1 MLTLNSLRMNHIF
14 IFGVVIFASILL
26 TVKSSSAQNS
36 RNDLHNGPL
45 IHNFGQPVDLP
56 NAAFKTN
63 TDMVYKVVFE
73 IFQALGDPTG
83 PHMRLETAA
92 RFVNLHAHAGVQP
105 ENIQLAIV
113 LHGGGTQ
120 TALTNE
126 AYRKRHTV
134 DNPNLPLLN
143 ALSDAGVN
151 IYVCEQSR
159 IFSGTGADEV
169 AAPVKSALSAMTA
182 IVNLQEEGY
191 HFLTYQTTGF

>member
-1 MLTLNSLRMNHIF
+1 
-14 IFGVVIFASILL
+14 
-26 TVKSSSAQNS
+26 
-36 RNDLHNGPL
+36 
-45 IHNFGQPVDLP
+45 
-56 NAAFKTN
+56 
-63 TDMVYKVVFE
+63 MVYKVVFE

-92 RFVNLHAHAGVQP
+92 RFVNLHAHAGVPP

-126 AYRKRHTV
+126 AYRKRHNV

-143 ALSDAGVN
+143 ALSDVGVN
-151 IYVCEQSR
+151 IYLCEQSR

-182 IVNLQEEGY
+182 IVNLQAEGY

>member
-1 MLTLNSLRMNHIF
+1 MLTLNSLRLNQIF
-14 IFGVVIFASILL
+14 IFGFVIFALLLL
-26 TVKSSSAQNS
+26 TVKSSTAQNS
-36 RNDLHNGPL
+36 RDDLHDGPL
-45 IHNFGQPVDLP
+45 IHNFGEHVDLP

-73 IFQALGDPTG
+73 IFQALGDPTS

-92 RFVNLHAHAGVQP
+92 RFVNLHAHAGVPP

-126 AYRKRHTV
+126 AYRKRHSV

-151 IYVCEQSR
+151 IYLCEQSR
-159 IFSGTGADEV
+159 IRSGTSPDEV
-169 AAPVKSALSAMTA
+169 AAPVKSALSAMTV
-182 IVNLQEEGY
+182 IVNLQEDGY
-191 HFLTYQTTGF
+191 QFLTY

>member
-14 IFGVVIFASILL
+14 IFGVVIFASLLL

-36 RNDLHNGPL
+36 RDDLHNGHL
-45 IHNFGQPVDLP
+45 IHNFGQHVDLP

-92 RFVNLHAHAGVQP
+92 RFVNLHAHAGVPP

-126 AYRKRHTV
+126 AYRKRHNV

-143 ALSDAGVN
+143 ALSDVGVN
-151 IYVCEQSR
+151 IYLCEQSR

-182 IVNLQEEGY
+182 IVNLQEDGY
-191 HFLTYQTTGF
+191 HFLTYHTTGY

>member
-45 IHNFGQPVDLP
+45 IHNFGQHVDLP

-113 LHGGGTQ
+113 LLGGGTQ

-151 IYVCEQSR
+151 IYLCEQSR

>member
-45 IHNFGQPVDLP
+45 IHNFGQHVDLP

-126 AYRKRHTV
+126 AYRKRHKV

-143 ALSDAGVN
+143 ALSNAGVN
-151 IYVCEQSR
+151 IYLCEQSR
-159 IFSGTGADEV
+159 IFSGTGGDEV

-182 IVNLQEEGY
+182 IVNLQEDGY
-191 HFLTYQTTGF
+191 HFLTY

>member
-1 MLTLNSLRMNHIF
+1 MLTLNSLRLNQIF
-14 IFGVVIFASILL
+14 IFGFVIFALLLL
-26 TVKSSSAQNS
+26 TVKSSTAQNS
-36 RNDLHNGPL
+36 RDDLHDGPL
-45 IHNFGQPVDLP
+45 IHNFGEHVDLP

-73 IFQALGDPTG
+73 IFQALGDPTS
-83 PHMRLETAA
+83 PHMRVETAA
-92 RFVNLHAHAGVQP
+92 RFVNLHAHAGVPP

-126 AYRKRHTV
+126 AYRKRHKV

-143 ALSDAGVN
+143 ALSDAGVH
-151 IYVCEQSR
+151 IYLCEQSR
-159 IFSGTGADEV
+159 IRSGTSPDEV

>member
-1 MLTLNSLRMNHIF
+1 MLTINSLRLNQIF
-14 IFGVVIFASILL
+14 IFGFVIFALLLL

-36 RNDLHNGPL
+36 RDDLHNGPL
-45 IHNFGQPVDLP
+45 IHNFGQHVDLP

-92 RFVNLHAHAGVQP
+92 RFVNLHAHAGVPP

-120 TALTNE
+120 AALTNE
-126 AYRKRHTV
+126 AYRKRHNV

-143 ALSDAGVN
+143 ALSDVGVN
-151 IYVCEQSR
+151 IYLCEQSR

-182 IVNLQEEGY
+182 IVNLQEDGY